1 LLGIE
6 LIRSGEIA
14 AKIPAEGQVEIA
26 VQQRLEKLVAGEYL
40 YVRAVQEDGGTA
52 WSSPIFF
59 E

>member
-1 LLGIE
+1 M
-6 LIRSGEIA
+6 
-14 AKIPAEGQVEIA
+14 EIA
-26 VQQRLEKLVAGEYL
+26 VQQRVEKLVAGEYL